1 MNSPFSYPWKKII
14 AGNGKTEVDEGYREA
29 FRAFFELMGTFT
41 VADAIP
47 FLRWLDLGGYEKE
60 MKRTGKKIDDLLQE
74 WLDEHKRRKISRE
87 AEEAEAEKH
96 FMGVMFEILDGC
108 TNDALNFDA
117 DTINKATCLVR

>member
-1 MNSPFSYPWKKII
+1 
-14 AGNGKTEVDEGYREA
+14 
-29 FRAFFELMGTFT
+29 
-41 VADAIP
+41 
-47 FLRWLDLGGYEKE
+47 

-87 AEEAEAEKH
+87 VAEAEAEKH